1 MSTQTIEETF
11 ECPDSARLSLSNIRG
26 SVNIQAGEGG
36 KISVV
41 ARKQLNTGDEE
52 NTIIELSQT
61 NDGTVK
67 VNTRYNHKG
76 FRFFRKWVPCKVDY
90 EVRVPEKCSLKVRGV
105 SNSANIEG
113 INGIHDISSVSGDV
127 KIRGLTGELTLKT
140 VSGDVQGEMLS
151 GPVRLKTVSGDIKL
165 IKSDISKITGK
176 TVSGDMLVETPL
188 GNGPYDFNSVSGDI
202 KLYLPSLRGA
212 TVTSSS
218 LSGNIWNSIASSQ
231 SNYSRNTHKI
241 EIEGGGVEINH
252 GSVSG
257 DLFLDSENI
266 NDPSGNESEEIPSE
280 NRSQTRTDILERVDR
295 GEMSVDQALQMI
307 ASNSVA

>member
-26 SVNIQAGEGG
+26 SVNIQAGKGG

-41 ARKQLNTGDEE
+41 ARKHLNTGDEE
-52 NTIIELSQT
+52 NTLIELSQT

-67 VNTRYNHKG
+67 VNTRYDHKG

-90 EVRVPEKCSLKVRGV
+90 EVRVPEQCTLKVRGV
-105 SNSANIEG
+105 SNSASIDG
-113 INGIHDISSVSGDV
+113 INGI
-127 KIRGLTGELTLKT
+127 
-140 VSGDVQGEMLS
+140 
-151 GPVRLKTVSGDIKL
+151 
-165 IKSDISKITGK
+165 SDISKITGK

>member
-1 MSTQTIEETF
+1 MSIKTIEETF

-26 SVNIQAGEGG
+26 SVNIQVGEAGI
-36 KISVV
+36 ISVV
-41 ARKQLNTGDEE
+41 ARKHLNTGDEE
-52 NTIIELSQT
+52 NTHIELSQSS
-61 NDGTVK
+61 DGTVK
-67 VNTRYNHKG
+67 VKTHFDQKG
-76 FRFFRKWVPCKVDY
+76 FLFFRNWKPCKVDY
-90 EVRVPEKCSLKVRGV
+90 EIQVPKECALKVRGV
-105 SNSANIEG
+105 SDSTKIEG
-113 INGIHDISSVSGDV
+113 ISGFHNLSSVSGDV
-127 KIRGLTGELTLKT
+127 EIRGLTGELTLKT
-140 VSGDVQGEMLS
+140 VSGDVQGELIS

-165 IKSDISKITGK
+165 LKSDISKITGK
-176 TVSGDMLVETPL
+176 TVSGDMLIETPL

-202 KLYLPSLRGA
+202 KFYLPSVRGA

-218 LSGNIWNSIASSQ
+218 LSGNIRNSFASSQ
-231 SNYSRNTHKI
+231 SNHSRNTHKI

-295 GEMSVDQALQMI
+295 GEISVDQALQMI

>member
-26 SVNIQAGEGG
+26 SVNIQAGKGG

-41 ARKQLNTGDEE
+41 ARKHLNTGDEE
-52 NTIIELSQT
+52 NTLIELSQT

-67 VNTRYNHKG
+67 VNTRYDHKG

-90 EVRVPEKCSLKVRGV
+90 EVRVPEQCTLKVRGV
-105 SNSANIEG
+105 SNSASIDG
-113 INGIHDISSVSGDV
+113 INGIHDISSVSGEV

-151 GPVRLKTVSGDIKL
+151 GP
-165 IKSDISKITGK
+165 K